1 MAFNRR
7 NTRIRT
13 EGVAV
18 GAMTAEAEATRVAAL
33 MPPGRNRSLWS
44 DAWRRLRKNKLA
56 VAGLVVIAM
65 LALIAIFASL
75 LAPNNYRDVVHSG
88 HTNAGPG
95 EAGLLGADNLG
106 RDILSR
112 LLYGARISLSVGLVV
127 QFVVVFIGVPLG
139 AMAGFFGGWVDTL
152 ISRFIDIMYA
162 FPTLLLI
169 VLLSASL
176 RESPI
181 KHFLGGLFIIFI
193 AIGLSSW
200 VGDARLMRGQIISLK
215 SREYVE
221 AARAMGATSG
231 RIVWKHLIPNA
242 LGPILV
248 SVTFGIPGAI
258 FAEAAL
264 SYLGIGVTPPTPS
277 WGAMINEGYPAIF
290 SSPTQVLF
298 PGLAIAITM
307 LSFTFLGDGLRDAL
321 DPRGKRGT

>member
-1 MAFNRR
+1 MAAD
-7 NTRIRT
+7 
-13 EGVAV
+13 GQ
-18 GAMTAEAEATRVAAL
+18 ATRVDALAA
-33 MPPGRNRSLWS
+33 PRRSRGLWS

-56 VAGLVVIAM
+56 VVGLIVIGI
-65 LALIAIFASL
+65 LALIAIFAPL
-75 LAPNNYRDVVHSG
+75 LAPDNYRDIVHSG

-95 EAGLLGADNLG
+95 EAGILGADNLG
-106 RDILSR
+106 RDVLSR
-112 LLYGARISLSVGLVV
+112 LLYGARISLSVGFVVQLVV
-127 QFVVVFIGVPLG
+127 VGIGIPLG
-139 AMAGFFGGWVDTL
+139 AIAGYFGGWVDTL
-152 ISRFIDIMYA
+152 ISRMIDIMYA

-169 VLLSASL
+169 VLLSSAL

-181 KHFLGGLFIIFI
+181 KQVLGGLFIIFI

-215 SREYVE
+215 GREYVE
-221 AARAMGATSG
+221 AARAMGATSS
-231 RIVWKHLIPNA
+231 RILLKHLIPNA

-264 SYLGIGVTPPTPS
+264 SYLGIGVIPPTPS
-277 WGAMINEGYPAIF
+277 WGAMINEGQQAIF
-290 SSPTQVLF
+290 YAPTQVLF
-298 PGLAIAITM
+298 PGIAIAITM

>member
-1 MAFNRR
+1 VAGSRR
-7 NTRIRT
+7 SDDVQIAGN
-13 EGVAV
+13 AV
-18 GAMTAEAEATRVAAL
+18 GSIAAQAEATRVTPL
-33 MPPGRNRSLWS
+33 VPSRRSRGLWS

-56 VAGLVVIAM
+56 VAGLIIIGL
-65 LALIAIFASL
+65 LALIAIFAPL
-75 LAPNNYRDVVHSG
+75 LAPYNFRDVVHSG

-127 QFVVVFIGVPLG
+127 QVVVVGIGIPLG
-139 AMAGFFGGWVDTL
+139 AIAGYFGGWVDSL
-152 ISRFIDIMYA
+152 ISRLIDIMYA

-169 VLLSASL
+169 VLLSSAL

-181 KHFLGGLFIIFI
+181 KQLLGGLFIIFI

-221 AARAMGATSG
+221 AARSIGATSG
-231 RIVWKHLIPNA
+231 RILWKHLIPNA

-248 SVTFGIPGAI
+248 SVTFGVPGAI

-264 SYLGIGVTPPTPS
+264 SYLGIGVIPPTPS

-290 SSPTQVLF
+290 YSPTQVLL

-321 DPRGKRGT
+321 DPRGKRGV

>member
-1 MAFNRR
+1 MAAD
-7 NTRIRT
+7 
-13 EGVAV
+13 GQ
-18 GAMTAEAEATRVAAL
+18 ATRVDALAA
-33 MPPGRNRSLWS
+33 PRRSRGLWS

-56 VAGLVVIAM
+56 VVGLIVIGI
-65 LALIAIFASL
+65 LALIAIFAPL
-75 LAPNNYRDVVHSG
+75 LAPDNYRDVVHSG

-106 RDILSR
+106 RDVLSR
-112 LLYGARISLSVGLVV
+112 LLYGARISLSVGFVVQLVV
-127 QFVVVFIGVPLG
+127 VGIGIPLG
-139 AMAGFFGGWVDTL
+139 AIAGYFGGWVDTL
-152 ISRFIDIMYA
+152 ISRMIDIMYA

-169 VLLSASL
+169 VLLSSAL

-181 KHFLGGLFIIFI
+181 KQVLGGLFIIFI

-215 SREYVE
+215 GREYVE
-221 AARAMGATSG
+221 AARAMGATSS
-231 RIVWKHLIPNA
+231 RILLKHLIPNA

-264 SYLGIGVTPPTPS
+264 SYLGIGVIPPTPS
-277 WGAMINEGYPAIF
+277 WGAMINEGQQAIF
-290 SSPTQVLF
+290 YAPTQVLF
-298 PGLAIAITM
+298 PGIAIAITM

-321 DPRGKRGT
+321 DPRGKRGA

>member
-1 MAFNRR
+1 MAAD
-7 NTRIRT
+7 
-13 EGVAV
+13 GQ
-18 GAMTAEAEATRVAAL
+18 ATRVDALAA
-33 MPPGRNRSLWS
+33 PRRSRGLWS

-56 VAGLVVIAM
+56 VVGLIVIGI
-65 LALIAIFASL
+65 LALIAIFAPL
-75 LAPNNYRDVVHSG
+75 LAPDNYRDIVHSG

-106 RDILSR
+106 RDVLSR
-112 LLYGARISLSVGLVV
+112 LLYGARISLSVGFVVQLVV
-127 QFVVVFIGVPLG
+127 VGIGIPLG
-139 AMAGFFGGWVDTL
+139 AIAGYFGGWVDTL
-152 ISRFIDIMYA
+152 ISRMIDIMYA

-169 VLLSASL
+169 VLLSSAL

-181 KHFLGGLFIIFI
+181 KQVLGGLFIIFI

-215 SREYVE
+215 GREYVE
-221 AARAMGATSG
+221 AARAMGATSS
-231 RIVWKHLIPNA
+231 RILLKHLIPNA

-264 SYLGIGVTPPTPS
+264 SYLGIGVIPPTPS
-277 WGAMINEGYPAIF
+277 WGAMINEGQQAIF
-290 SSPTQVLF
+290 YAPTQVLF
-298 PGLAIAITM
+298 PGIAIAITM

-321 DPRGKRGT
+321 DPRGKRGA

>member
-1 MAFNRR
+1 MAGSRR
-7 NTRIRT
+7 SDDVQIAGN
-13 EGVAV
+13 AV
-18 GAMTAEAEATRVAAL
+18 GSIAAQAEATRVTPL
-33 MPPGRNRSLWS
+33 VPSRRSRGLWS

-56 VAGLVVIAM
+56 VAGLIIIGL
-65 LALIAIFASL
+65 LALIAIFAPL
-75 LAPNNYRDVVHSG
+75 LAPYNFRDVVHSG

-127 QFVVVFIGVPLG
+127 QVVVVGIGIPLG
-139 AMAGFFGGWVDTL
+139 AIAGYFGGWVDSL
-152 ISRFIDIMYA
+152 ISRLIDIMYA

-169 VLLSASL
+169 VLLSSAL

-181 KHFLGGLFIIFI
+181 KQLLGGLFIIFI

-221 AARAMGATSG
+221 AARSIGATSG
-231 RIVWKHLIPNA
+231 RILWKHLIPNA

-248 SVTFGIPGAI
+248 SVTFGVPGAI

-264 SYLGIGVTPPTPS
+264 SYLGIGVIPPTPS

-290 SSPTQVLF
+290 YSPTQVLL

-321 DPRGKRGT
+321 DPRGKRGV

>member
-1 MAFNRR
+1 MATHEQSEDVPVAGSVARTTVAQR
-7 NTRIRT
+7 AHSDLPLSQKKTR
-13 EGVAV
+13 G
-18 GAMTAEAEATRVAAL
+18 
-33 MPPGRNRSLWS
+33 LWS

-56 VAGLVVIAM
+56 LSGLVVIGV
-65 LALIAIFASL
+65 LTLIAIFAPL
-75 LAPNNYRDVVHSG
+75 IAPYGYRDVVHSG

-95 EAGLLGADNLG
+95 EAGFLGADNLG
-106 RDILSR
+106 RDVFSR

-127 QFVVVFIGVPLG
+127 QMVVVFVGVPLG
-139 AMAGFFGGWVDTL
+139 AIAGYFGGWVDTL
-152 ISRFIDIMYA
+152 ISRLIDIMYA

-169 VLLSASL
+169 VLLSAAL

-181 KHFLGGLFIIFI
+181 KQLLGGLFIIFI

-215 SREYVE
+215 DREYVE
-221 AARAMGATSG
+221 AARALGAKPG
-231 RIVWKHLIPNA
+231 RILWKHLIPNA

-264 SYLGIGVTPPTPS
+264 SYLGIGVIPPTPS
-277 WGAMINEGYPAIF
+277 WGAMINDGQQAIF
-290 SSPTQVLF
+290 YSPSQVIF
-298 PGLAIAITM
+298 PGIAIALTM

-321 DPRGKRGT
+321 DPRGKRGA

>member
-1 MAFNRR
+1 MVGPRR
-7 NTRIRT
+7 SDDIRVV
-13 EGVAV
+13 GNAV
-18 GAMTAEAEATRVAAL
+18 GSIAAEAEATRIPPLAAS
-33 MPPGRNRSLWS
+33 RRSRGLWS
-44 DAWRRLRKNKLA
+44 DAWRRLRKNKLS
-56 VAGLVVIAM
+56 VAGLIVIGL
-65 LALIAIFASL
+65 LALIAIFAPL
-75 LAPNNYRDVVHSG
+75 LAPYNYRDVVHSG

-95 EAGLLGADNLG
+95 AAGLLGADNLG

-127 QFVVVFIGVPLG
+127 QVVVVGIGIPLG
-139 AMAGFFGGWVDTL
+139 AVAGYFGGWVDSL
-152 ISRFIDIMYA
+152 ISRLIDIMYA

-169 VLLSASL
+169 VLLSSAL
-176 RESPI
+176 RESPL
-181 KHFLGGLFIIFI
+181 KQFLGGLFIIFI

-215 SREYVE
+215 GREYVE
-221 AARAMGATSG
+221 AARSIGATSA
-231 RIVWKHLIPNA
+231 RILWKHLIPNA

-264 SYLGIGVTPPTPS
+264 SYLGIGVIPPTPS

-290 SSPTQVLF
+290 YSPTQVLL

-321 DPRGKRGT
+321 DPRGKRGA

>member
-1 MAFNRR
+1 MAAHERGD
-7 NTRIRT
+7 TIPAPT
-13 EGVAV
+13 
-18 GAMTAEAEATRVAAL
+18 TAHAVAAARAAGEVML
-33 MPPGRNRSLWS
+33 PQRKNRGLWS

-56 VAGLVVIAM
+56 VSGLIVIGI
-65 LALIAIFASL
+65 LTIIAILAPL
-75 LAPNNYRDVVHSG
+75 LAPYGYRDVVHSG

-95 EAGLLGADNLG
+95 EAGVLGADNLG
-106 RDILSR
+106 RDVLSR

-127 QFVVVFIGVPLG
+127 QLVVVCVGVPLG
-139 AMAGFFGGWVDTL
+139 AIAGFFGGWVDTL
-152 ISRFIDIMYA
+152 ISRLIDIMYA

-169 VLLSASL
+169 VLLSAAL

-181 KHFLGGLFIIFI
+181 KQLLGGLFIIFI

-215 SREYVE
+215 DREYVE
-221 AARAMGATSG
+221 AARALGAKPV
-231 RIVWKHLIPNA
+231 RILVKHLIPNA

-264 SYLGIGVTPPTPS
+264 SYLGIGVIPPTPS
-277 WGAMINEGYPAIF
+277 WGAMINDGQQAIF
-290 SSPTQVLF
+290 YSPSQVIF

-321 DPRGKRGT
+321 DPRGKRGA

>member
-1 MAFNRR
+1 VPSRR
-7 NTRIRT
+7 SR
-13 EGVAV
+13 G
-18 GAMTAEAEATRVAAL
+18 
-33 MPPGRNRSLWS
+33 LWS

-56 VAGLVVIAM
+56 VAGLIIIGL
-65 LALIAIFASL
+65 LALIAIFAPL
-75 LAPNNYRDVVHSG
+75 LAPYNFRDVVHSG

-127 QFVVVFIGVPLG
+127 QVVVVGIGIPLG
-139 AMAGFFGGWVDTL
+139 AIAGYFGGWVDSL
-152 ISRFIDIMYA
+152 ISRLIDIMYA

-169 VLLSASL
+169 VLLSSAL

-181 KHFLGGLFIIFI
+181 KQLLGGLFIIFI

-221 AARAMGATSG
+221 AARSIGATSG
-231 RIVWKHLIPNA
+231 RILWKHLIPNA

-248 SVTFGIPGAI
+248 SVTFGVPGAI

-264 SYLGIGVTPPTPS
+264 SYLGIGVIPPTPS

-290 SSPTQVLF
+290 YSPTQVLL

-321 DPRGKRGT
+321 DPRGKRGV

>member
-1 MAFNRR
+1 MAIKRR
-7 NTRIRT
+7 DPRI
-13 EGVAV
+13 EPDGVAV
-18 GAMTAEAEATRVAAL
+18 GAIVAAGGATPVPAL
-33 MPPGRNRSLWS
+33 AQPGRNRSLWS

-56 VAGLVVIAM
+56 VAGLVVIGL
-65 LALIAIFASL
+65 LALIAIFASV
-75 LAPNNYRDVVHSG
+75 LAPYNYRDVVHSG
-88 HTNAGPG
+88 LTNAGPG
-95 EAGLLGADNLG
+95 KAGLLGADNLG

-139 AMAGFFGGWVDTL
+139 AIAGFFGGWVDTL

-162 FPTLLLI
+162 FPSLLLI
-169 VLLSASL
+169 VLLSAAL

-221 AARAMGATSG
+221 AARSMGATSG

-264 SYLGIGVTPPTPS
+264 SYLGIGVIPPTPS
-277 WGAMINEGYPAIF
+277 WGAMINEGYPAI
-290 SSPTQVLF
+290 SYSPTQVLF